1 MKGSLTDRY
10 AEIVTSRSKSVI
22 ALMLVVTVLVG
33 AGIAVGETG
42 ETDLGEFDVDT
53 EQTRAGDYV
62 EANYP
67 SEERIVSQVVVRSE
81 GGNVLTRESIRA
93 GLELQQ
99 AARSDGAIG
108 STLAPPGF
116 AGIENIIG
124 TVAYYEVSAAAGEP
138 TDERPTLTEQIEA
151 LDALDEYES
160 LTYEGVLERALDPD
174 SNVVANADP
183 YDFLPAGYEP
193 GSTTAEA
200 RLALLFQV
208 DDGGEDAVPERA
220 YAAQVALDDM
230 VDERFADAFVF
241 GQGVN
246 EDASSR
252 ATGDSFAIITPVAL
266 AFVLFVL
273 GVAYRDVLDILLAFV
288 GIAVV
293 LVWLGGIMGWLSIPM
308 NVILIAVPFLL
319 IGLSIDYALH
329 VVMRYREARAGRLD
343 VAPDKGDDPEGGD
356 GASAATSD
364 RPPDPD
370 RAIRRAMA
378 LGLGS
383 VVLALGAAT
392 FSTGVGFFSNT
403 VSPLPAIRDFALLS
417 SGGILATFLVFAVLL
432 PALKVELDSVIERRL
447 GRSRAKPAFGVG
459 RGVVNSLLSGVA
471 RLASRSPLAVIVVA
485 LLLTA
490 GGAYGATTID
500 TEFNQADFLPQDA
513 PEWTE
518 YLPGPLEPGT
528 YTIADDFAYLS
539 DNFGTQGPDRRA
551 QILIRESVTDGQ
563 VLAAIDSVSQSPAGR
578 SVVVRADGRAAIEGP
593 HTVLR
598 SVAADNETLAAAI
611 DERDTSGNGLPD
623 ENVTAV
629 YDLLFEVDESAAEN
643 VLSRE
648 DGRITSARL
657 LVSVRGGESAQQIA
671 ADTEALADAIESD
684 APMVSAVA
692 TGGPV
697 TEAVFQDALL
707 ENLVQAFT
715 ITLVVILVFLV
726 LLFWRQYGSPSLGPV
741 VLAPVVAALAW
752 LLGAMALLGISF
764 NSETAVIT
772 SLAIGLGVDYS
783 IHAGERFMVERERTD
798 SLDDALEASITGTGG
813 ALLASAGTTAA
824 GFGVLALSLSPPLQR
839 FGLVTGSAIVL
850 ALIASVTVLPCL
862 LVVRER
868 IGQRYE

>member
-1 MKGSLTDRY
+1 MKRSLTDRY
-10 AEIVTSRSKSVI
+10 TEIVTSRSKSVI
-22 ALMLVVTVLVG
+22 ALMLVVTALVG

-67 SEERIVSQVVVRSE
+67 SEERIVSQVVVRAE
-81 GGNVLTRESIRA
+81 GGNVLTRESIRE

-99 AARSDGAIG
+99 AAQSDSDIG
-108 STLAPPGF
+108 PTLAPPGF
-116 AGIENIIG
+116 AGIENIVG
-124 TVAYYEVSAAAGEP
+124 TVAHFEVSAAAGAP
-138 TDERPTLTEQIEA
+138 ADERPTLTEQIEA

-200 RLALLFQV
+200 RLTLLFQV

-220 YAAQVALDDM
+220 YAAQVELDDM

-252 ATGDSFAIITPVAL
+252 ATGDSFAIITPVAF

-273 GVAYRDVLDILLAFV
+273 GVAYRDLLDILLAFV

-356 GASAATSD
+356 GASAD
-364 RPPDPD
+364 GPPSDPD
-370 RAIRRAMA
+370 SAIGRAMA

-432 PALKVELDSVIERRL
+432 PALKVELDSVIEGRL

-459 RGVVNSLLSGVA
+459 RGAVNRLLSGVA
-471 RLASRSPLAVIVVA
+471 RLASRSPLAVIVIA
-485 LLLTA
+485 LLLTV

-513 PEWTE
+513 PDWTE

-528 YTIADDFAYLS
+528 YTIADEFAYLS
-539 DNFGTQGPDRRA
+539 ENFGTQGPDRRA

-611 DERDTSGNGLPD
+611 DARDTSGNGLPD
-623 ENVTAV
+623 ENLTAV

-648 DGRITSARL
+648 DGQMTSARL

-671 ADTEALADAIESD
+671 GDTEALADAIESD

-715 ITLVVILVFLV
+715 ITLVVILVFLM

-783 IHAGERFMVERERTD
+783 IHAGERFMVERERTN

-839 FGLVTGSAIVL
+839 FGIVTGSAIVL

-868 IGQRYE
+868 IGQRYG